1 MNNPLHQFEIHKI
14 YPLILQIG
22 GVKIDV
28 SITNST
34 IFMLITVICIIGLF
48 LFGIRRGYHL
58 RKPSKLEAISEVTFR
73 AIANLV
79 KENCGDEAKV
89 YLPFVMSF
97 FMFIAMGN
105 LIGMVPYTFTFTS
118 HIIVTFAMAAL
129 AFIVITVIG
138 FIHHGIGYLRIFLP
152 EGAPL
157 FLAPVLIPIELI
169 SYLSRPISLSVRL
182 FANIMAG
189 HIVLKIFAGFVVS
202 LGIVG
207 GFIPLGMT
215 VILTFFEIFV
225 ALVQAYIFSIL
236 TCVYLNDAL
245 HLH

>member
-1 MNNPLHQFEIHKI
+1 MNNPLHQFEIHTI
-14 YPLILQIG
+14 YPLTLKLGDIN
-22 GVKIDV
+22 IDV
-28 SITNST
+28 SITNAT
-34 IFMLITVICIIGLF
+34 AFMLIAVISVMGLF
-48 LFGIRRGYHL
+48 LMGLKPGYRL
-58 RKPSKLEAISEVTFR
+58 RKPSRWEAISEMTFSSV
-73 AIANLV
+73 ANLV
-79 KENCGDEAKV
+79 KENCGDDAKK

-97 FMFIAMGN
+97 FMLIAMGN
-105 LIGMVPYTFTFTS
+105 LIGMIPYAFTFTS
-118 HIIVTFAMAAL
+118 HIIVTFALAAL
-129 AFIVITVIG
+129 VFLVITIIG
-138 FIHHGIGYLRIFLP
+138 FIHHGSRYFKIFLP

-157 FLAPVLIPIELI
+157 FLAPLLIPIELI

-202 LGIVG
+202 LGIAG

-215 VILTFFEIFV
+215 VILTFFEVFV